1 MLGAN
6 PNLHKLYW
14 YVVQLVERLTVNQE
28 VASSSL
34 AVPAIKYIITQV
46 LNRNIIRLGI
56 TQ

>member
-1 MLGAN
+1 MLTIE
-6 PNLHKLYW
+6 YW

-28 VASSSL
+28 VASSIL